1 MDDNVRI
8 VALAKPI
15 RKGLLRLVFSRFFV
29 FAILLVM
36 QVALMI
42 MAYMQFT
49 EKLPA
54 ILKIEGIFTFV
65 MIIYLFNSSMDSSA
79 KLTWMLIISLVP
91 LTGAFL
97 LLFTQSNFGHRS
109 ETRMVRKQIERTH
122 TILTQPENVRKEV
135 EHDGS
140 GTDDLSRYLNRTG
153 CFPLYD
159 KTQVTYFTLGEH
171 KFEAMLRELEK
182 AEKYIFM
189 EYFIIEEGYM
199 WGRILDTLIRKAAE
213 GVEVRALYDGFG
225 NCSNDRPLKQ
235 HHLDSLHRRGIQ
247 IKEFDRLAFP
257 FFQNS
262 FFRDHRK
269 VVVIDGLIAYTGGMN
284 VADYYIVGKP
294 EFGEWRDL
302 HCRIEGDAVAELQKV
317 FMDFWNDVVDDNLQG
332 TQYYPGER
340 RAQDYFTGLK
350 VDTTSSAGSKVI
362 GVVNRIPRQSA
373 RIMEQ
378 TFIEILDNAQCRVQL
393 INPYFTLT
401 PKVVRAF
408 KRALKRGVKMEIM
421 VSAACDIPVTPNVT
435 EYYCNEFAKLGAD
448 IYVFHGGFHHSKV
461 MMVDD
466 SFLFLGSANLNGRSL
481 KMDYE
486 CNVLIADPAAT
497 QAMQTIF
504 EQDKAEQCTL
514 MTPADYRKKPVGRRF
529 WNWLLHISS
538 PLL

>member
-1 MDDNVRI
+1 MQ
-8 VALAKPI
+8 
-15 RKGLLRLVFSRFFV
+15 RF
-29 FAILLVM
+29 
-36 QVALMI
+36 
-42 MAYMQFT
+42 
-49 EKLPA
+49 
-54 ILKIEGIFTFV
+54 IFTFL
-65 MIIYLFNSSMDSSA
+65 LF
-79 KLTWMLIISLVP
+79 IISGIAFAQQGRSDSAVVSFLRENFDVRFSGNNSVVFFK
-91 LTGAFL
+91 TGQEKF
-97 LLFTQSNFGHRS
+97 
-109 ETRMVRKQIERTH
+109 
-122 TILTQPENVRKEV
+122 
-135 EHDGS
+135 
-140 GTDDLSRYLNRTG
+140 DDL
-153 CFPLYD
+153 F
-159 KTQVTYFTLGEH
+159 
-171 KFEAMLRELEK
+171 K
-182 AEKYIFM
+182 AVKQAKKSIHM
-189 EYFIIEEGYM
+189 EYFNFRNDSISALLFDLLAE
-199 WGRILDTLIRKAAE
+199 KAAE

-284 VADYYIVGKP
+284 VADYYVVGKP
-294 EFGEWRDL
+294 EFGAWRDL

-378 TFIEILDNAQCRVQL
+378 TFIEILDNAQHRVQL
-393 INPYFTLT
+393 INPYFTQT

-514 MTPADYRKKPVGRRF
+514 MTPADYRKKPKMRRF
-529 WNWLLHISS
+529 WNWLYHLSS
-538 PLL
+538 PIL

>member
-1 MDDNVRI
+1 MQRI
-8 VALAKPI
+8 
-15 RKGLLRLVFSRFFV
+15 
-29 FAILLVM
+29 
-36 QVALMI
+36 
-42 MAYMQFT
+42 
-49 EKLPA
+49 
-54 ILKIEGIFTFV
+54 IFTFL
-65 MIIYLFNSSMDSSA
+65 LF
-79 KLTWMLIISLVP
+79 IISGIAFAQQGRSDSAVVSFLRENFDVRFSGNNSVVFFK
-91 LTGAFL
+91 TGQEKF
-97 LLFTQSNFGHRS
+97 
-109 ETRMVRKQIERTH
+109 
-122 TILTQPENVRKEV
+122 
-135 EHDGS
+135 
-140 GTDDLSRYLNRTG
+140 DDL
-153 CFPLYD
+153 F
-159 KTQVTYFTLGEH
+159 
-171 KFEAMLRELEK
+171 K
-182 AEKYIFM
+182 AVKQAKKSIHM
-189 EYFIIEEGYM
+189 EYFNFRNDSISALLFDLLAE
-199 WGRILDTLIRKAAE
+199 KAAG

-284 VADYYIVGKP
+284 VADYYVVGKP
-294 EFGEWRDL
+294 EFGAWRDL

-317 FMDFWNDVVDDNLQG
+317 FMDFWNDVMDDNLQG

-340 RAQDYFTGLK
+340 QAQDYFTGLK
-350 VDTTSSAGSKVI
+350 EDSTSSAGSKVI

-378 TFIEILDNAQCRVQL
+378 TFIEILDNAQCCVQL

-466 SFLFLGSANLNGRSL
+466 SFLFLGSANLNGRSM

-514 MTPADYRKKPVGRRF
+514 MTPADYRKKPKMRRF
-529 WNWLLHISS
+529 WNWLYHLSS
-538 PLL
+538 PIL

>member
-1 MDDNVRI
+1 MQ
-8 VALAKPI
+8 
-15 RKGLLRLVFSRFFV
+15 RLIFS
-29 FAILLVM
+29 ILL
-36 QVALMI
+36 
-42 MAYMQFT
+42 F
-49 EKLPA
+49 
-54 ILKIEGIFTFV
+54 
-65 MIIYLFNSSMDSSA
+65 
-79 KLTWMLIISLVP
+79 IISGIAFAQQGRSDSAVVSFLRENFDVRFSGNNSVVFFK
-91 LTGAFL
+91 TGQEKF
-97 LLFTQSNFGHRS
+97 
-109 ETRMVRKQIERTH
+109 
-122 TILTQPENVRKEV
+122 
-135 EHDGS
+135 
-140 GTDDLSRYLNRTG
+140 DDL
-153 CFPLYD
+153 F
-159 KTQVTYFTLGEH
+159 
-171 KFEAMLRELEK
+171 K
-182 AEKYIFM
+182 AVKQAKKSIHM
-189 EYFIIEEGYM
+189 EYFNFRNDSISALLFDLLAE
-199 WGRILDTLIRKAAE
+199 KAAE

-284 VADYYIVGKP
+284 VADYYVVGKP
-294 EFGEWRDL
+294 EFGAWRDL

-317 FMDFWNDVVDDNLQG
+317 FMDFWNDVMDDNLQG

-378 TFIEILDNAQCRVQL
+378 TFIEILDNAQHRVQL

-435 EYYCNEFAKLGAD
+435 EYYCNEFAQLGAD

-466 SFLFLGSANLNGRSL
+466 SFLFLGSANLNGRSM

-514 MTPADYRKKPVGRRF
+514 MTPADYLEKPKMRRF
-529 WNWLLHISS
+529 WNWLYHLSS
-538 PLL
+538 PIL

>member
-1 MDDNVRI
+1 MQ
-8 VALAKPI
+8 
-15 RKGLLRLVFSRFFV
+15 RLKFS
-29 FAILLVM
+29 ILL
-36 QVALMI
+36 
-42 MAYMQFT
+42 F
-49 EKLPA
+49 
-54 ILKIEGIFTFV
+54 
-65 MIIYLFNSSMDSSA
+65 
-79 KLTWMLIISLVP
+79 IISGIAFAQQGRSDSAVVSFLRENFDVRFSGNNSVVFFK
-91 LTGAFL
+91 TGQEKF
-97 LLFTQSNFGHRS
+97 
-109 ETRMVRKQIERTH
+109 
-122 TILTQPENVRKEV
+122 
-135 EHDGS
+135 
-140 GTDDLSRYLNRTG
+140 DDL
-153 CFPLYD
+153 F
-159 KTQVTYFTLGEH
+159 
-171 KFEAMLRELEK
+171 K
-182 AEKYIFM
+182 AVKQAKKSIHM
-189 EYFIIEEGYM
+189 EYFNFRNDSISALLFDLLAE
-199 WGRILDTLIRKAAE
+199 KAAE

-284 VADYYIVGKP
+284 VADYYVVGKP
-294 EFGEWRDL
+294 EFGAWRDL

-317 FMDFWNDVVDDNLQG
+317 FMDFWNDVMDDNLQG

-340 RAQDYFTGLK
+340 RAQDYFMGLK
-350 VDTTSSAGSKVI
+350 EDTTSSAGSKVI
-362 GVVNRIPRQSA
+362 GVVNRIPRQSP

-378 TFIEILDNAQCRVQL
+378 TFIEILDNAQHRVQL

-435 EYYCNEFAKLGAD
+435 EYYCNEFAQLGAD

-497 QAMQTIF
+497 QAMQSIF

-514 MTPADYRKKPVGRRF
+514 MTPADYRKKPKMRRF
-529 WNWLLHISS
+529 WNWLYHLSS
-538 PLL
+538 PIL

>member
-1 MDDNVRI
+1 MQRI
-8 VALAKPI
+8 I
-15 RKGLLRLVFSRFFV
+15 FS
-29 FAILLVM
+29 ILL
-36 QVALMI
+36 
-42 MAYMQFT
+42 F
-49 EKLPA
+49 
-54 ILKIEGIFTFV
+54 
-65 MIIYLFNSSMDSSA
+65 
-79 KLTWMLIISLVP
+79 IISGIAFAQPSRSDSAVVSFLQDEFDVRFSDNNSVVFFK
-91 LTGAFL
+91 TGQEKFDDLFQAVRQAKHSIHLEYFNFRNDSISS
-97 LLFTQSNFGHRS
+97 LLF
-109 ETRMVRKQIERTH
+109 
-122 TILTQPENVRKEV
+122 
-135 EHDGS
+135 
-140 GTDDLSRYLNRTG
+140 DLL
-153 CFPLYD
+153 
-159 KTQVTYFTLGEH
+159 
-171 KFEAMLRELEK
+171 
-182 AEKYIFM
+182 AE
-189 EYFIIEEGYM
+189 
-199 WGRILDTLIRKAAE
+199 KAAE

-257 FFQNS
+257 FLQNS

-284 VADYYIVGKP
+284 VADYYVVGKP
-294 EFGEWRDL
+294 EFGAWRDL

-340 RAQDYFTGLK
+340 QAQDYFTGLK
-350 VDTTSSAGSKVI
+350 VDTTASAGRQMI

-378 TFIEILDNAQCRVQL
+378 TFIEILDNAQHRVQL

-435 EYYCNEFAKLGAD
+435 EYYCNEFAQLGAD

-514 MTPADYRKKPVGRRF
+514 MTPDDYRKKPKMRRI
-529 WNWLLHISS
+529 WNWLYHLSS
-538 PLL
+538 PIL

>member
-1 MDDNVRI
+1 MQ
-8 VALAKPI
+8 
-15 RKGLLRLVFSRFFV
+15 RLIFS
-29 FAILLVM
+29 ILL
-36 QVALMI
+36 
-42 MAYMQFT
+42 F
-49 EKLPA
+49 
-54 ILKIEGIFTFV
+54 
-65 MIIYLFNSSMDSSA
+65 
-79 KLTWMLIISLVP
+79 IISGIAFAQQGRSDSAVVSFLRENFDVRFSGNNSVVFFK
-91 LTGAFL
+91 TGQEKF
-97 LLFTQSNFGHRS
+97 
-109 ETRMVRKQIERTH
+109 
-122 TILTQPENVRKEV
+122 
-135 EHDGS
+135 
-140 GTDDLSRYLNRTG
+140 DDL
-153 CFPLYD
+153 F
-159 KTQVTYFTLGEH
+159 
-171 KFEAMLRELEK
+171 K
-182 AEKYIFM
+182 AVRQAKKSIHM
-189 EYFIIEEGYM
+189 EYFNFRNDSISALLFDLLAE
-199 WGRILDTLIRKAAE
+199 KAAE

-284 VADYYIVGKP
+284 VADYYVVGKP
-294 EFGEWRDL
+294 EFGAWRDL

-317 FMDFWNDVVDDNLQG
+317 FMDFWNDVMDDNLQG

-350 VDTTSSAGSKVI
+350 EDTTSSAGSKVI

-435 EYYCNEFAKLGAD
+435 EYYCNEFARLGAD

-466 SFLFLGSANLNGRSL
+466 CFLFLGSANLNGRSM

-514 MTPADYRKKPVGRRF
+514 MTPADYRKKSKMRRF
-529 WNWLLHISS
+529 WNWLYHLSS
-538 PLL
+538 PML

>member
-1 MDDNVRI
+1 
-8 VALAKPI
+8 
-15 RKGLLRLVFSRFFV
+15 
-29 FAILLVM
+29 M
-36 QVALMI
+36 QR
-42 MAYMQFT
+42 
-49 EKLPA
+49 
-54 ILKIEGIFTFV
+54 
-65 MIIYLFNSSMDSSA
+65 IIYTFLLF
-79 KLTWMLIISLVP
+79 IISGIAFAQQGRSDSAVVSFLRENFDVRFSGNNSVVFFK
-91 LTGAFL
+91 TGQEKF
-97 LLFTQSNFGHRS
+97 
-109 ETRMVRKQIERTH
+109 
-122 TILTQPENVRKEV
+122 
-135 EHDGS
+135 
-140 GTDDLSRYLNRTG
+140 DDL
-153 CFPLYD
+153 F
-159 KTQVTYFTLGEH
+159 
-171 KFEAMLRELEK
+171 K
-182 AEKYIFM
+182 AVKQAKKSIHM
-189 EYFIIEEGYM
+189 EYFNFRNDSISA
-199 WGRILDTLIRKAAE
+199 LLFALLADKAAE

-257 FFQNS
+257 FLQNS

-284 VADYYIVGKP
+284 VADYYVVGKP
-294 EFGEWRDL
+294 EFGAWRDL

-317 FMDFWNDVVDDNLQG
+317 FMDFWNDVMDDNLQG

-350 VDTTSSAGSKVI
+350 EDTTSSAGSKVI

-378 TFIEILDNAQCRVQL
+378 TFIEILDKAQCRVQL

-466 SFLFLGSANLNGRSL
+466 SFLFLGSANLNGRSM

-514 MTPADYRKKPVGRRF
+514 MTPADYLEKPKMRRF
-529 WNWLLHISS
+529 WNWLYHLSS
-538 PLL
+538 PIL

>member
-1 MDDNVRI
+1 MQ
-8 VALAKPI
+8 
-15 RKGLLRLVFSRFFV
+15 RLIFS
-29 FAILLVM
+29 ILL
-36 QVALMI
+36 
-42 MAYMQFT
+42 F
-49 EKLPA
+49 
-54 ILKIEGIFTFV
+54 
-65 MIIYLFNSSMDSSA
+65 
-79 KLTWMLIISLVP
+79 IISGIAFAQQGRSDSAVVSFLRENFDVRFSGNNSVVFFK
-91 LTGAFL
+91 TGQEKF
-97 LLFTQSNFGHRS
+97 
-109 ETRMVRKQIERTH
+109 
-122 TILTQPENVRKEV
+122 
-135 EHDGS
+135 
-140 GTDDLSRYLNRTG
+140 DDL
-153 CFPLYD
+153 F
-159 KTQVTYFTLGEH
+159 
-171 KFEAMLRELEK
+171 K
-182 AEKYIFM
+182 AVRQAKKSIHM
-189 EYFIIEEGYM
+189 EYFNFRNDSISALLFDLLAE
-199 WGRILDTLIRKAAE
+199 KAAE

-247 IKEFDRLAFP
+247 IKEFDRLVFP

-284 VADYYIVGKP
+284 VADYYVVGKP
-294 EFGEWRDL
+294 EFGAWRDL

-378 TFIEILDNAQCRVQL
+378 TFIEILDNAQHRVQL

-466 SFLFLGSANLNGRSL
+466 SFLFLGSANLNGRSM

-514 MTPADYRKKPVGRRF
+514 MTPADYLEKPKMRRF
-529 WNWLLHISS
+529 WNWLYHLSS
-538 PLL
+538 PML

>member
-1 MDDNVRI
+1 MQRI
-8 VALAKPI
+8 
-15 RKGLLRLVFSRFFV
+15 
-29 FAILLVM
+29 
-36 QVALMI
+36 
-42 MAYMQFT
+42 
-49 EKLPA
+49 
-54 ILKIEGIFTFV
+54 IFTFL
-65 MIIYLFNSSMDSSA
+65 LF
-79 KLTWMLIISLVP
+79 IISGIAFAQQGRSDSAVVSFLRENFDVRFSGNNSVVFFK
-91 LTGAFL
+91 TGQEKF
-97 LLFTQSNFGHRS
+97 
-109 ETRMVRKQIERTH
+109 
-122 TILTQPENVRKEV
+122 
-135 EHDGS
+135 
-140 GTDDLSRYLNRTG
+140 DDL
-153 CFPLYD
+153 F
-159 KTQVTYFTLGEH
+159 
-171 KFEAMLRELEK
+171 K
-182 AEKYIFM
+182 AVKQAKKSIHM
-189 EYFIIEEGYM
+189 EYFNFRNDSISALLFDLLAE
-199 WGRILDTLIRKAAE
+199 KAAE

-284 VADYYIVGKP
+284 VADYYVVGKP
-294 EFGEWRDL
+294 EFGAWRDL

-317 FMDFWNDVVDDNLQG
+317 FMDFWNDVMDDNLQG

-340 RAQDYFTGLK
+340 LAKDFFTGLK

-378 TFIEILDNAQCRVQL
+378 TFIEILDNAQHRVQL

-514 MTPADYRKKPVGRRF
+514 MTPADYLEKPKMRRF
-529 WNWLLHISS
+529 WNWLYHLSS
-538 PLL
+538 PIL

>member
-1 MDDNVRI
+1 MQRI
-8 VALAKPI
+8 
-15 RKGLLRLVFSRFFV
+15 
-29 FAILLVM
+29 
-36 QVALMI
+36 
-42 MAYMQFT
+42 
-49 EKLPA
+49 
-54 ILKIEGIFTFV
+54 IFTFL
-65 MIIYLFNSSMDSSA
+65 LF
-79 KLTWMLIISLVP
+79 IISGIAFAQQGRSDSAVVSFLRENFDVRFSGNNSVVFFK
-91 LTGAFL
+91 TGQEKF
-97 LLFTQSNFGHRS
+97 
-109 ETRMVRKQIERTH
+109 
-122 TILTQPENVRKEV
+122 
-135 EHDGS
+135 
-140 GTDDLSRYLNRTG
+140 DDL
-153 CFPLYD
+153 F
-159 KTQVTYFTLGEH
+159 
-171 KFEAMLRELEK
+171 K
-182 AEKYIFM
+182 AVKQAKKSIHM
-189 EYFIIEEGYM
+189 EYFNFRNDSISALLFDLLAE
-199 WGRILDTLIRKAAE
+199 KAAE

-284 VADYYIVGKP
+284 VADYYVVGKP
-294 EFGEWRDL
+294 EFGAWRDL

-350 VDTTSSAGSKVI
+350 VDTTSSSGSQVI

-466 SFLFLGSANLNGRSL
+466 SFLFLGSANLNGRSM

-514 MTPADYRKKPVGRRF
+514 MTPADYLEKPKMRRF
-529 WNWLLHISS
+529 WNWLYHLSS
-538 PLL
+538 PML

>member
-1 MDDNVRI
+1 MQRI
-8 VALAKPI
+8 I
-15 RKGLLRLVFSRFFV
+15 FS
-29 FAILLVM
+29 ILL
-36 QVALMI
+36 
-42 MAYMQFT
+42 F
-49 EKLPA
+49 
-54 ILKIEGIFTFV
+54 
-65 MIIYLFNSSMDSSA
+65 
-79 KLTWMLIISLVP
+79 IISGIAFAQQGRSDSAVVSFLRENFDVRFSGNNSVVFFK
-91 LTGAFL
+91 TGQEKF
-97 LLFTQSNFGHRS
+97 
-109 ETRMVRKQIERTH
+109 
-122 TILTQPENVRKEV
+122 
-135 EHDGS
+135 
-140 GTDDLSRYLNRTG
+140 DDL
-153 CFPLYD
+153 F
-159 KTQVTYFTLGEH
+159 
-171 KFEAMLRELEK
+171 K
-182 AEKYIFM
+182 AVKQAKKSIHM
-189 EYFIIEEGYM
+189 EYFNFRNDSISALLFDLLAE
-199 WGRILDTLIRKAAE
+199 KAAE

-257 FFQNS
+257 FLQNS

-284 VADYYIVGKP
+284 VADYYVVGKP
-294 EFGEWRDL
+294 EFGAWRDL

-317 FMDFWNDVVDDNLQG
+317 FMDFWNDVTDDNLQG

-350 VDTTSSAGSKVI
+350 VDTTASAGRQMI

-378 TFIEILDNAQCRVQL
+378 TFIEILDKAQCRVQL

-466 SFLFLGSANLNGRSL
+466 SFLFLGSANLNGRSM

-514 MTPADYRKKPVGRRF
+514 MTPADYLEKPKMRRF
-529 WNWLLHISS
+529 WNWLYHLSS
-538 PLL
+538 PIL

>member
-1 MDDNVRI
+1 MQRI
-8 VALAKPI
+8 
-15 RKGLLRLVFSRFFV
+15 
-29 FAILLVM
+29 
-36 QVALMI
+36 
-42 MAYMQFT
+42 
-49 EKLPA
+49 
-54 ILKIEGIFTFV
+54 IFTFL
-65 MIIYLFNSSMDSSA
+65 LF
-79 KLTWMLIISLVP
+79 IISGIAFAQQGRSDSAVVSFLRENFDVRFSGNNSVVFFK
-91 LTGAFL
+91 TGQEKF
-97 LLFTQSNFGHRS
+97 
-109 ETRMVRKQIERTH
+109 
-122 TILTQPENVRKEV
+122 
-135 EHDGS
+135 
-140 GTDDLSRYLNRTG
+140 DDL
-153 CFPLYD
+153 F
-159 KTQVTYFTLGEH
+159 
-171 KFEAMLRELEK
+171 K
-182 AEKYIFM
+182 AVKQAKKSIHM
-189 EYFIIEEGYM
+189 EYFNFRNDSISALLFDLLAE
-199 WGRILDTLIRKAAE
+199 KAAE

-257 FFQNS
+257 FLQNS

-284 VADYYIVGKP
+284 VADYYVVGKP
-294 EFGEWRDL
+294 EFGAWRDL

-340 RAQDYFTGLK
+340 QAQDYFTGLK
-350 VDTTSSAGSKVI
+350 VDTTASAGRQMI

-378 TFIEILDNAQCRVQL
+378 TFIEILDNAQHRVQL

-435 EYYCNEFAKLGAD
+435 EYYCNEFAQLGAD

-514 MTPADYRKKPVGRRF
+514 MTPDDYRKKPKMRRI
-529 WNWLLHISS
+529 WNWLYHLSS
-538 PLL
+538 PIL

>member
-1 MDDNVRI
+1 MQ
-8 VALAKPI
+8 
-15 RKGLLRLVFSRFFV
+15 RLIFS
-29 FAILLVM
+29 ILL
-36 QVALMI
+36 
-42 MAYMQFT
+42 F
-49 EKLPA
+49 
-54 ILKIEGIFTFV
+54 
-65 MIIYLFNSSMDSSA
+65 
-79 KLTWMLIISLVP
+79 IISGIAFAQQGRSDSAVVSFLRENFDVRFSGNNSVVFFK
-91 LTGAFL
+91 TGQEKF
-97 LLFTQSNFGHRS
+97 
-109 ETRMVRKQIERTH
+109 
-122 TILTQPENVRKEV
+122 
-135 EHDGS
+135 
-140 GTDDLSRYLNRTG
+140 DDL
-153 CFPLYD
+153 F
-159 KTQVTYFTLGEH
+159 
-171 KFEAMLRELEK
+171 K
-182 AEKYIFM
+182 AVKQAKKSIHM
-189 EYFIIEEGYM
+189 EYFNFRNDSISALLFDLLAE
-199 WGRILDTLIRKAAE
+199 KAAE

-284 VADYYIVGKP
+284 VADYYVVGKP
-294 EFGEWRDL
+294 EFGAWRDL

-378 TFIEILDNAQCRVQL
+378 TFIEILDNAQHRVQL

-514 MTPADYRKKPVGRRF
+514 MTPADYLEKPKMRRF
-529 WNWLLHISS
+529 WNWLYHLSS
-538 PLL
+538 PIL

>member
-1 MDDNVRI
+1 MQRI
-8 VALAKPI
+8 
-15 RKGLLRLVFSRFFV
+15 
-29 FAILLVM
+29 
-36 QVALMI
+36 
-42 MAYMQFT
+42 
-49 EKLPA
+49 
-54 ILKIEGIFTFV
+54 IFTFL
-65 MIIYLFNSSMDSSA
+65 LF
-79 KLTWMLIISLVP
+79 IISGIAFAQQGRSDSAVVLFLRENFDVRFSGNNSVVFFK
-91 LTGAFL
+91 TGQEKF
-97 LLFTQSNFGHRS
+97 
-109 ETRMVRKQIERTH
+109 
-122 TILTQPENVRKEV
+122 
-135 EHDGS
+135 
-140 GTDDLSRYLNRTG
+140 DDL
-153 CFPLYD
+153 F
-159 KTQVTYFTLGEH
+159 
-171 KFEAMLRELEK
+171 K
-182 AEKYIFM
+182 AVKQAKKSIHM
-189 EYFIIEEGYM
+189 EYFNFRNDSISALLFDLLAE
-199 WGRILDTLIRKAAE
+199 KAAE

-247 IKEFDRLAFP
+247 IKEFDRLSFP

-284 VADYYIVGKP
+284 VADYYVVGKP
-294 EFGEWRDL
+294 EFGAWRDL

-317 FMDFWNDVVDDNLQG
+317 FMDFWNDVMDDNLQG

-466 SFLFLGSANLNGRSL
+466 SFLFLGSANLNGRSM

-514 MTPADYRKKPVGRRF
+514 MTPADYRKKPKMRRF
-529 WNWLLHISS
+529 WNWLYHLSS
-538 PLL
+538 PIL

>member
-1 MDDNVRI
+1 MQRI
-8 VALAKPI
+8 
-15 RKGLLRLVFSRFFV
+15 
-29 FAILLVM
+29 
-36 QVALMI
+36 
-42 MAYMQFT
+42 
-49 EKLPA
+49 
-54 ILKIEGIFTFV
+54 IFTFL
-65 MIIYLFNSSMDSSA
+65 LF
-79 KLTWMLIISLVP
+79 IISGIAFAQQGRSDSAVVSFLRENFDVRFSGNNSVVFFK
-91 LTGAFL
+91 TGQEKF
-97 LLFTQSNFGHRS
+97 
-109 ETRMVRKQIERTH
+109 
-122 TILTQPENVRKEV
+122 
-135 EHDGS
+135 
-140 GTDDLSRYLNRTG
+140 DDL
-153 CFPLYD
+153 F
-159 KTQVTYFTLGEH
+159 
-171 KFEAMLRELEK
+171 K
-182 AEKYIFM
+182 AVKQAKKSIHM
-189 EYFIIEEGYM
+189 EYFNFRNDSISA
-199 WGRILDTLIRKAAE
+199 LLFDLLAQKSAE

-284 VADYYIVGKP
+284 VADYYVVGKP
-294 EFGEWRDL
+294 EFGAWRDL

-317 FMDFWNDVVDDNLQG
+317 FMDFWNDVVDDSLQG

-378 TFIEILDNAQCRVQL
+378 TFIEILDNAQHRVQL

-466 SFLFLGSANLNGRSL
+466 SFLFLGSANLNGRSM

-504 EQDKAEQCTL
+504 EQDKVEQCTL
-514 MTPADYRKKPVGRRF
+514 MTPADYRKKPKMRRF
-529 WNWLLHISS
+529 WNWLYHLSS
-538 PLL
+538 PIL

>member
-1 MDDNVRI
+1 MQ
-8 VALAKPI
+8 
-15 RKGLLRLVFSRFFV
+15 RLIFS
-29 FAILLVM
+29 ILL
-36 QVALMI
+36 
-42 MAYMQFT
+42 Y
-49 EKLPA
+49 
-54 ILKIEGIFTFV
+54 
-65 MIIYLFNSSMDSSA
+65 
-79 KLTWMLIISLVP
+79 IISGIAFAQQGRSDSAVVSFLRENFDVRFSGNNSVVFFK
-91 LTGAFL
+91 TGQEKF
-97 LLFTQSNFGHRS
+97 
-109 ETRMVRKQIERTH
+109 
-122 TILTQPENVRKEV
+122 
-135 EHDGS
+135 
-140 GTDDLSRYLNRTG
+140 DDL
-153 CFPLYD
+153 F
-159 KTQVTYFTLGEH
+159 
-171 KFEAMLRELEK
+171 K
-182 AEKYIFM
+182 AVKQAKKSIHM
-189 EYFIIEEGYM
+189 EYFNFRNDSISALLFDLLAE
-199 WGRILDTLIRKAAE
+199 KAAE

-284 VADYYIVGKP
+284 VADYYVVGKP
-294 EFGEWRDL
+294 EFGAWRDL

-317 FMDFWNDVVDDNLQG
+317 FMDFWNDVMDDNLQG

-350 VDTTSSAGSKVI
+350 EDTTSSAGSKVI
-362 GVVNRIPRQSA
+362 GVVNRIPRQSP

-378 TFIEILDNAQCRVQL
+378 TFIEILDNAQHRVQL

-514 MTPADYRKKPVGRRF
+514 MTPADYRKKPKMRRF
-529 WNWLLHISS
+529 WNWLYHLSS
-538 PLL
+538 PIL

>member
-1 MDDNVRI
+1 MQ
-8 VALAKPI
+8 
-15 RKGLLRLVFSRFFV
+15 RLIFS
-29 FAILLVM
+29 ILL
-36 QVALMI
+36 
-42 MAYMQFT
+42 F
-49 EKLPA
+49 
-54 ILKIEGIFTFV
+54 
-65 MIIYLFNSSMDSSA
+65 
-79 KLTWMLIISLVP
+79 IISGIAFAQQGRSDSAVVSFLRENFDVRFSGNNSVVFFK
-91 LTGAFL
+91 TGQEKF
-97 LLFTQSNFGHRS
+97 
-109 ETRMVRKQIERTH
+109 
-122 TILTQPENVRKEV
+122 
-135 EHDGS
+135 
-140 GTDDLSRYLNRTG
+140 DDLFKSV
-153 CFPLYD
+153 
-159 KTQVTYFTLGEH
+159 KQAKKSIH
-171 KFEAMLRELEK
+171 
-182 AEKYIFM
+182 M
-189 EYFIIEEGYM
+189 EYFNFRNDSISALLFDLLAE
-199 WGRILDTLIRKAAE
+199 KATE

-284 VADYYIVGKP
+284 VADYYVVGKP
-294 EFGEWRDL
+294 EFGAWRDL

-350 VDTTSSAGSKVI
+350 EDTTSSAGSKVI

-378 TFIEILDNAQCRVQL
+378 TFIEILDNAQHRVQL

-435 EYYCNEFAKLGAD
+435 EYYCNEFAHLGAE

-514 MTPADYRKKPVGRRF
+514 MTPADYLEKPKMRRF
-529 WNWLLHISS
+529 WNWLYHLSS
-538 PLL
+538 PIL